1 MKIIVNS
8 ILLII
13 LSTISYGQDCTD
25 FHQYHCSYAD
35 YTFFYSRQSKSI
47 QFRKGQSSEIQ
58 IITYGGKEYYLA
70 VCGSQKLGKI
80 RFQIIEDNANRNVLF
95 DNAENDYI
103 ESINFTNEV
112 TRNMIIQLS
121 AAEGTARES
130 KDTGCAGV
138 VIQIQ
143 KPGQPN

>member
-1 MKIIVNS
+1 MKIIVYS
-8 ILLII
+8 ILLVL
-13 LSTISYGQDCTD
+13 LSSIGYGQDCTSY
-25 FHQYHCSYAD
+25 HQYHCSYAD

-47 QFRKGQSSEIQ
+47 QFHKGQSSEIQ
-58 IITYGGKEYYLA
+58 FIAYGGKEYYLA
-70 VCGSQKLGKI
+70 VCGSQKLDKI
-80 RFQIIEDNANRNVLF
+80 RFRIIEDNAGRNILF
-95 DNAENDYI
+95 DNADNAYS

-121 AAEGTARES
+121 AAKGTAREA

-143 KPGQPN
+143 KTGETN